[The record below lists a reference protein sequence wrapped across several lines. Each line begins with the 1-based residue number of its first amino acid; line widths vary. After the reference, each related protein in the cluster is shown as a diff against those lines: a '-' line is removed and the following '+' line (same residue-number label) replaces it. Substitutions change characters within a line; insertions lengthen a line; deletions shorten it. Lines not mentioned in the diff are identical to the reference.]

1 MTPLEE
7 VTAVRGQL
15 WDAGF
20 RPVPVHNA
28 IVGDNTSGKNPL
40 GNQWQI
46 SARKDPPLCT
56 VALAVAHAVNT
67 GILAD
72 GLRPIDFD
80 IDDPDTARACRDV
93 ALQMFGEAPL
103 RIRQGSPR
111 CLLLYRAAAGEPT
124 KLSITGSA
132 HAKGNACKIEVL
144 GKGQQFV
151 AFGLH
156 YSGAMLQWFP
166 ETPGGE
172 KRDNLTALTEDQ
184 IQAFL
189 VACAQIIDAP
199 SPIKPNGK
207 GPHVPGDLQA
217 DALRIAA
224 ALAEIPND
232 GPADWE
238 TWNRVCMAVW
248 AAVGGA
254 EVGRDLILAW
264 SARNPAYDPQE
275 TSRRWDHYRT
285 SPPTHIGAGTIF
297 FLAQEARRAREPQP
311 DAPHPA
317 EVFPEPDVD
326 QSLEL
331 ITEDSVALTFLAT
344 HKDKLRFNH
353 DAGAWFLWDGWVWH
367 RQPTKLAYHWARE
380 RARLMSLDHGN
391 VRSRLAAGKASFAG
405 GVERFAQADPTFAVT
420 NAIWNADPFLLGTP
434 RGTVDLRTGYLT
446 EPKQDD
452 FISRKTSVVPSEE
465 EDCPRFL
472 EFLEQITQK
481 DKEVI
486 GFLKRWFGYC
496 LTGDTREHALL
507 FAWGA
512 GGNGKGV
519 LMNTV
524 YQIMGEYAAS
534 APMDTFTERKYAT
547 HTTDLAMLAGAR
559 LVLTSEIDE
568 GAAWA
573 EAKLKQLTGGDPIT
587 ARFMRRDNFTY
598 LPVFK
603 VNISGNHKPAFSSVD
618 DAMRRRLTMVPFLFK
633 PEHPDRSLP
642 DRLKAEYP
650 GILRW
655 MITGCLDWQCHGLS
669 QPASVIE
676 ATKEYFAAQDFF
688 HRWLDECCT
697 LGQGQVANGVLLKSF
712 QQWCASNGE
721 EVKDNKALRGM
732 LEKHPGIKC
741 VMIHGKRFVQGIA
754 LKPPEDDPRAP
765 TDEMWQR

>member
-1 MTPLEE
+1 MPASVLQQ
-7 VTAVRGQL
+7 AL
-15 WDAGF
+15 DLAAAGIPVF
-20 RPVPVHNA
+20 PCGPDKRP
-28 IVGDNTSGKNPL
+28 
-40 GNQWQI
+40 
-46 SARKDPPLCT
+46 
-56 VALAVAHAVNT
+56 
-67 GILAD
+67 ILASKVKGKGGFYD
-72 GLRPIDFD
+72 ASR
-80 IDDPDTARACRDV
+80 DPQLVR
-93 ALQMFGEAPL
+93 QMFGRSGVALVGMPTGEVSGFDILDIDTRAGGRDWEAANLHRLPETRMHRTPGL
-103 RIRQGSPR
+103 PKKTDVDQWPMPGTHYVFRHAPGVRNSKHKLARGIDIRGDGGYACWPPCGGYEVVHEVEPVDWPSW
-111 CLLLYRAAAGEPT
+111 LLELV
-124 KLSITGSA
+124 LSISRRPDPPRPAPGSRA
-132 HAKGNACKIEVL
+132 PVSSKRLERYIAKLLANI
-144 GKGQQFV
+144 
-151 AFGLH
+151 
-156 YSGAMLQWFP
+156 S
-166 ETPGGE
+166 
-172 KRDNLTALTEDQ
+172 
-184 IQAFL
+184 
-189 VACAQIIDAP
+189 
-199 SPIKPNGK
+199 
-207 GPHVPGDLQA
+207 
-217 DALRIAA
+217 AA
-224 ALAEIPND
+224 PND
-232 GPADWE
+232 GKHDTLLNNTITMGGIIEEAGITIDEAVDRAVAALPSADDWDNARK
-238 TWNRVCMAVW
+238 TA
-248 AAVGGA
+248 
-254 EVGRDLILAW
+254 RDGIMYGLEKPITLED
-264 SARNPAYDPQE
+264 RED
-275 TSRRWDHYRT
+275 RRPRRFNGNGKHPPGLT
-285 SPPTHIGAGTIF
+285 PPT
-297 FLAQEARRAREPQP
+297 EPP
-311 DAPHPA
+311 PPTTPEGEEPA
-317 EVFPEPDVD
+317 AEPDQPLV
-326 QSLEL
+326 
-331 ITEDSVALTFLAT
+331 TEDSVALAFVAT
-344 HKDKLRFNH
+344 YKDTLRFNH
-353 DAGAWFLWDGWVWH
+353 DAGVWFLWDGWIWH
-367 RQPTKLAYHWARE
+367 RQTTRLAYHWARE
-380 RARLMSLDHGN
+380 AARLMALDSGN
-391 VRSRLAAGKASFAG
+391 FRTRIPAGKASFAG
-405 GVERFAQADPTFAVT
+405 GVERFAQADPAFAVT
-420 NAIWNADPFLLGTP
+420 NGVWNADPFLLGTP

-603 VNISGNHKPAFSSVD
+603 VNISGNHKPSFSSVD

-633 PEHPDRSLP
+633 PEHPDKSLP

-655 MITGCLDWQCHGLS
+655 MITGCLDWQAHGLS

-712 QQWCASNGE
+712 QQWCNNNGE